1 MTKKILKEYAEWV
14 RENNLY
20 KDFMIGLAV
29 ALSFFALQQYHE
41 INGSLLVQL
50 ITGTFTL
57 IFILVCF
64 FYYNYP
70 TLLRSIVSSWERRR
84 EKIEG
89 GYTLQRK

>member
-14 RENNLY
+14 RENNLI

-29 ALSFFALQQYHE
+29 ALSFFCTTTISRNKRIFVSTTH
-41 INGSLLVQL
+41 NGYIHAHIYISM
-50 ITGTFTL
+50 
-57 IFILVCF
+57 F

-89 GYTLQRK
+89 GYTLQ